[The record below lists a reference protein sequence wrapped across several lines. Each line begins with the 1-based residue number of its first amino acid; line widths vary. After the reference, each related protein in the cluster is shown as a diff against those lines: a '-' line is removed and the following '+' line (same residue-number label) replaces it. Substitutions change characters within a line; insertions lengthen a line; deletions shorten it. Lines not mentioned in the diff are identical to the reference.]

1 MRKIYSKSII
11 LGVLLLLTPWLLA
24 LAPYQ
29 LTPNS
34 HMVKI
39 TMSITEVIRK
49 LHYRQVPLDDALSAK
64 ILKRY
69 QNLRKRVNQFNAED
83 VFQLFINA
91 YTLSLEPHTSYMS
104 PSSSENFDISMR
116 LSLEGIGAVL
126 RASNDY
132 T

>member
-1 MRKIYSKSII
+1 MAGKTDAAI
-11 LGVLLLLTPWLLA
+11 LKVL
-24 LAPYQ
+24 Q
-29 LTPNS
+29 
-34 HMVKI
+34 
-39 TMSITEVIRK
+39 
-49 LHYRQVPLDDALSAK
+49 
-64 ILKRY
+64 KRY